1 MASQVAFP
9 ESLRPGVD
17 YSLPAGVSSTAI
29 KVVPSNVS
37 SIVSPTT
44 TLTAGTGIVAVQ
56 CNGANANV
64 IFDIPTGGSKSLFLD
79 PRFTLLNFRVKYAVA
94 NAAGASISKATLRS
108 SALAHFDRMYIQSGG
123 VVLEDINLYGVIADQ
138 LNALELSQGDLDSLS
153 TMYGF
158 RAESDTDLNAYQG
171 HKIAGLD
178 AQTITGAVNNY
189 YSYSVPI
196 LSSLLGKGSHKML
209 QTGALSNLQ
218 LVLQTAAIL
227 PVTIMPGA
235 VATTAADFTCTIDNI
250 SLSMQQVDIGMEGV
264 KMLDKTGVQYYSG
277 ITYRAST
284 ATLPAGT
291 SGSVSLLTGLR
302 GSSVRGIWTRC
313 TQGGVLDA
321 SGCLNFVYDSKLFQA
336 TSAQYNIN
344 GINYPPNPIDLIH
357 APATA
362 FAALQ
367 ESNSHFNNYDFKSTI
382 TPLRYCAY
390 VLGGT
395 LANDAD
401 ARITAGLSSADNLC
415 SFAYGCNLEKVSKA
429 GIMDGLNANQANVY
443 FNAVLANGADRV
455 LTFIFIA
462 KQDVIYVHDTTTG
475 QISVRL

>member
-17 YSLPAGVSSTAI
+17 YSLPAGVSSTAL

-37 SIVSPTT
+37 TIVSPSA
-44 TLTAGTGIVAVQ
+44 TLTASTAGFNL
-56 CNGANANV
+56 NGSNANI
-64 IFDIPTGGSKSLFLD
+64 IFDVPTGGSKSLFLD
-79 PRFTLLNFRVKYAVA
+79 PRYTLLNFRVKYSVA
-94 NAAGASISKATLRS
+94 GGSSAAISKATLRS
-108 SALAHFDRMYIQSGG
+108 NALAHFDRMYIQSGG
-123 VVLEDINLYGVIADQ
+123 VVLEDVNLYGVIADQ
-138 LNALELSQGDLDSLS
+138 LNALELSQGDVDSLAM
-153 TMYGF
+153 MYGF
-158 RAESDTDLNAYQG
+158 RPESDTDLNAYQG
-171 HKIAGLD
+171 HKIVGLD
-178 AQTITGAVNNY
+178 GQTVTGAVDNY

-196 LSSLLGKGSHKML
+196 LSSLLGKGAHKML
-209 QTGALSNLQ
+209 QAGALSNLQ

-227 PVTIMPGA
+227 PVTIVTGT
-235 VATTAADFTCTIDNI
+235 ATTAATFTVTIDNI

-264 KMLDKTGVQYYSG
+264 KMLDKAGVQYYSG

-302 GSSVRGIWTRC
+302 GSSIRGIWTRC
-313 TQGGVLDA
+313 TQGGAVDA
-321 SGCLNFVYDSKLFQA
+321 SGCLNYVFDSKLPQA

-367 ESNSHFNNYDFKSTI
+367 ESNSQFNNYDFKSTI

-395 LANDAD
+395 LPTDAD
-401 ARITAGLSSADNLC
+401 ARISAGLSSADNLC

>member
-17 YSLPAGVSSTAI
+17 YSLPAGVSSTAL

-37 SIVSPTT
+37 SIAAPSA
-44 TLTAGTGIVAVQ
+44 TLTANTAGFNL
-56 CNGANANV
+56 NGSNANI
-64 IFDIPTGGSKSLFLD
+64 IFDIPTSGSKSLFMD
-79 PRFTLLNFRVKYAVA
+79 PRYTLLNFRVKYSIGSAASAAV
-94 NAAGASISKATLRS
+94 ITKAVLRS

-138 LNALELSQGDLDSLS
+138 LNALELDQGNLDSLS

-158 RAESDTDLNAYQG
+158 RYEIADQNYYQG
-171 HKIAGLD
+171 HLIDSINGA
-178 AQTITGAVNNY
+178 TITGAVDAY

-196 LSSLLGKGSHKML
+196 LSSLLGCGAHKML

-218 LVLQTAAIL
+218 LILQTAAIL
-227 PVTIMPGA
+227 PVTVTTGN
-235 VATTAADFTCTIDNI
+235 ATTPAPFSVTIDNI
-250 SLSMQQVDIGMEGV
+250 SLSMQQIDIGMEGV

-302 GSSVRGIWTRC
+302 GSSVRGIWTRV
-313 TQGGVLDA
+313 TQGGAVDA
-321 SGCLNFVYDSKLFQA
+321 SGCLNYMYDSKLPQA

-367 ESNSHFNNYDFKSTI
+367 ESNSHFNNYEFKSTI
-382 TPLRYCAY
+382 TPDRYCTY

-395 LANDAD
+395 LATDAD
-401 ARITAGLSSADNLC
+401 RRIATTSGLSSADNLC

-429 GIMDGLNANQANVY
+429 GIMDGINVQQTNLY

-462 KQDVIYVHDTTTG
+462 KQDVIYVHDTATG

>member
-37 SIVSPTT
+37 TIVCPTT
-44 TLTAGTGIVAVQ
+44 TLTANTTGFNL
-56 CNGANANV
+56 NGSNAN
-64 IFDIPTGGSKSLFLD
+64 IILDIPTGGSKSLFAD
-79 PRFTLLNFRVKYAVA
+79 PRYTLLNFRCKYSVSGGNGAVI
-94 NAAGASISKATLRS
+94 NKATLRS
-108 SALAHFDRMYIQSGG
+108 HALAHFDRMYIQSGG
-123 VVLEDINLYGVIADQ
+123 VVLEDINLYGVINDQ
-138 LNALELSQGDLDSLS
+138 INALELSQGDIDSLAM
-153 TMYGF
+153 MYGF
-158 RAESDTDLNAYQG
+158 RAEATSDELHYQG
-171 HKIAGLD
+171 HTLAGIDNATVTSAD
-178 AQTITGAVNNY
+178 AY

-196 LSSLLGKGSHKML
+196 LSSLLGKGAHKML

-218 LVLQTAAIL
+218 LILQTAAIL
-227 PVTIMPGA
+227 PVTISTGA
-235 VATTAADFTCTIDNI
+235 ATTAASFVCTIDNI

-313 TQGGVLDA
+313 TQGGAVDA
-321 SGCLNFVYDSKLFQA
+321 SGCLNYVYDSKLPQA

-344 GINYPPNPIDLIH
+344 GINYPPNPIDIIH

-362 FAALQ
+362 FSALQ
-367 ESNSHFNNYDFKSTI
+367 ESNSQFNNYDFKSTI
-382 TPLRYCAY
+382 TPARYCAY

-395 LANDAD
+395 LATDAD
-401 ARITAGLSSADNLC
+401 ARISSGLSNADYLC

-462 KQDVIYVHDTTTG
+462 KQDVIYVHDTQSG